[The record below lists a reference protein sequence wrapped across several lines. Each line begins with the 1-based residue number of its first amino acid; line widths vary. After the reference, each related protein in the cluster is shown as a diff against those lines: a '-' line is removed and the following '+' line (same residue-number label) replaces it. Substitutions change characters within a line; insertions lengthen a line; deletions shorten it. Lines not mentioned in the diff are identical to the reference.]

1 MVVFDNVKHHVKVF
15 TFLKILGN
23 GKIRRGGSDGTGKD
37 SWFILKKVFFQN
49 GNNLIEYCINHETD
63 KIDIYENEQVIGF
76 FHRNDVVDK
85 TELVLNALETSHN
98 PFLIPSVR
106 EFLDEIGYMKV
117 IENGTD
123 DSSLSL
129 VMYDPQTDMNLKF
142 NYRILS
148 DFLPVSGND

>member
-1 MVVFDNVKHHVKVF
+1 MLF
-15 TFLKILGN
+15 
-23 GKIRRGGSDGTGKD
+23 RS
-37 SWFILKKVFFQN
+37 

-148 DFLPVSGND
+148 DFLPVSEND